1 MHELAITQGIIAAV
15 TENIGPSKVTRVVIE
30 VGALTSVAPHAVR
43 FCFDVCA
50 KDTNL
55 AGAELEI
62 IEVAGRARCRDCGN
76 ERVLEGPIAW
86 CPCGSLNFD
95 LLSGHELKIREVE
108 VL

>member
-1 MHELAITQGIIAAV
+1 MHELAITQSIIAAV
-15 TENIGPSKVTRVVIE
+15 TEHVGKSKVTRVVIE
-30 VGALTSVAPHAVR
+30 VGALTTVAPHAVR

-62 IEVAGRARCRDCGN
+62 VEIAGRARCMDCGD
-76 ERVLEGPIAW
+76 ERALESPIAL

>member
-1 MHELAITQGIIAAV
+1 MHELAITQSIIAAV
-15 TENIGPSKVTRVVIE
+15 TEHIGDLKVTRVVIE
-30 VGALTSVAPHAVR
+30 VGALTSIAPHAVQ

-50 KDTNL
+50 KGTNL

-62 IEVAGRARCRDCGN
+62 VEVAGRARCRGCGN
-76 ERVLEGPIAW
+76 ESAFEGPIPW

-95 LLSGHELKIREVE
+95 LVSGHELKIREVE

>member
-1 MHELAITQGIIAAV
+1 MHELAITQNIIAAITAHV
-15 TENIGPSKVTRVVIE
+15 GELRVTRVVLE
-30 VGALTSVAPHAVR
+30 LGALTTVSPHAVR

-55 AGAELEI
+55 SGAELEI
-62 IEVAGRARCRDCGN
+62 LEVPARARCRECGQ
-76 ERVLEGPIAW
+76 ERALEIPIR
-86 CPCGSLNFD
+86 CPCGSPDFD